1 MGFEHVRLRQAEWR
15 APGHNGIAGGG
26 RQVMAGIFRFRTITA
41 KLLALYLPLVSL
53 SVLVIF
59 AVIDVRYYFN
69 QRDELV
75 HGLKNLMAV
84 QSSAFAAAVWE
95 FDDVQI
101 AALLHDL
108 EKLPHVRG
116 AVVSDVS
123 GNQLGSVGDIDS
135 PPESPEFRTARKIIH
150 TTGTTAETVGILVV
164 TVHGEEIRRGLVDR
178 LIADLLILVV
188 LAATLVTVT
197 TISARRIIGRP
208 INRLRASIERMKSE
222 NVREAV
228 DWDGND
234 ELGQVVHAYNE
245 MQEKQATTEDELKTH
260 QNHLEDLVDSR
271 TSELVSAKE
280 AAEEANKE
288 LAERLV
294 DLANA
299 RRASMN
305 MTAEA
310 EESRKRAEE
319 MREEAEAAT
328 RAKSLFLAAM
338 SHEIR
343 TPMNGVVGMIDLLRE
358 TELDT
363 DQRQMMKTVRES
375 AFSLLQIINDI
386 LDFSK
391 IEAGKLEL
399 EVIPVSIL
407 DTIEGVVDTL
417 APNAGKKDLT
427 LLSFVDPAIPD
438 RVLTDQV
445 RLRQIL
451 FNLGGNAIKFT
462 ETTPEKAGLVVVR
475 ADRLDEGDDETVT
488 VRYSVVDNGIGISK
502 EAQETLFE
510 AFTQAETSTTRRYG
524 GTGLGLSICVRL
536 VDLMGGRI
544 EVESE
549 LGAGSAFS
557 AAVTHGTVETDA
569 PTEGDDTDLADLRI
583 ILASGLAERGEFLSR
598 YLRHWKAEVDFFDDL
613 ETIHDMA
620 RSAVSD
626 GRPVDVIV
634 IDYEYSDDRRTAVRD
649 AIQGDDLLGDVKF
662 LFLDRWRQRGP
673 RIESSATIQVDANPI
688 RRSTFLTAI
697 AVAVGR
703 ASPEI
708 RNDKEVRLSTESHK
722 APTVEEAERLG
733 ELILVAEDN
742 LTNQDVILRQLNLLG
757 YAAEIFDD
765 GQQAINAW
773 RDKKYA
779 MLLTD
784 CHMPNMDGYQL
795 TAGIRDA
802 EDEIDARFPIV
813 AITANALQGEAEKC
827 IAAGMDDYLSKPLEM
842 DKLKQVLRK
851 WMPARAEADYSAPPT
866 VDIRPPDDHIT
877 EVDMAEVADVVE
889 AAPDS
894 QGGNGGAGEV
904 IDPSALKGIFGDDDD
919 TFREILQEFVDPA
932 AANIKEIT
940 DAYDARSAMEIGAAA
955 HKLKSS
961 SRAIGA
967 NALADLCHAL
977 ETAGKTED
985 WAEIEA
991 SAPRLGDIF
1000 RAVTDYI
1007 ATV

>member
-1 MGFEHVRLRQAEWR
+1 
-15 APGHNGIAGGG
+15 
-26 RQVMAGIFRFRTITA
+26 MAGISGFRTVTT

-59 AVIDVRYYFN
+59 AVIEARYYVN
-69 QRDELV
+69 KRDELV
-75 HGLKNLMAV
+75 RSLENLVAV
-84 QSSAFAAAVWE
+84 QSSAFASAVWE

-101 AALLHDL
+101 AALLSDL
-108 EKLPHVRG
+108 EKLPDVRG
-116 AVVSDVS
+116 AVVRDLS
-123 GNQLGSVGDIDS
+123 GNQLGSVGDNDS
-135 PPESPEFRTARKIIH
+135 PPETPEFRTERKIVH
-150 TTGTTAETVGILVV
+150 MTGTTAETVGNLVV
-164 TVHGEEIRRGLVDR
+164 TVHGEEIRRGLIDR
-178 LIADLLILVV
+178 VAADLLILAV
-188 LAATLVTVT
+188 LAITLVTVT

-208 INRLRASIERMKSE
+208 LDRLRASIERMKSE

-245 MQEKQATTEDELKTH
+245 MQEKQATTEDELKTY
-260 QNHLEDLVDSR
+260 QNHLQDLVDSR
-271 TSELVSAKE
+271 TSELVAAKDG
-280 AAEEANKE
+280 AEKATEE
-288 LAERLV
+288 LAERLT

-305 MTAEA
+305 MMADA

-363 DQRQMMKTVRES
+363 DQRQMMRTVRES

-399 EVIPVSIL
+399 EVIPVSII
-407 DTIEGVVDTL
+407 DVIEGVVDTL

-427 LLSFVDPAIPD
+427 LLSFIDPAIPD
-438 RVLTDQV
+438 RILTDQV
-445 RLRQIL
+445 RLRQVL

-462 ETTPEKAGLVVVR
+462 ETTPEKTGLVIVR

-488 VRYSVVDNGIGISK
+488 VRYSIVDNGIGISK

-536 VDLMGGRI
+536 VDLMGGRV
-544 EVESE
+544 EVNSE

-557 AAVTHGTVETDA
+557 AVVAHRTVEADTPTDDNDA
-569 PTEGDDTDLADLRI
+569 DLAGLRI
-583 ILASGLAERGEFLSR
+583 LLASDLAERGEFLSH
-598 YLRHWKAEVDFFDDL
+598 YLRHWKAEVDFTKDL
-613 ETIHDMA
+613 DAISEMT
-620 RSAVSD
+620 RSAVSE

-634 IDYEYSDDRRTAVRD
+634 IGYEFSDDRRTALRD
-649 AIQGDDLLGDVKF
+649 AILVDDELGDVNF
-662 LFLDRWRQRGP
+662 VFLDQWRRRGP
-673 RIESSATIQVDANPI
+673 RIESSATVHVDANPI

-708 RNDKEVRLSTESHK
+708 RNDEELRPTEEGRK

-765 GQQAINAW
+765 GQLAIAAW

-784 CHMPNMDGYQL
+784 CHMPNMDGFQL
-795 TAGIRDA
+795 TSGIRDA

-851 WMPARAEADYSAPPT
+851 WMPARAEADFSPPPAI
-866 VDIRPPDDHIT
+866 DIRPPEDHIPKVGLS
-877 EVDMAEVADVVE
+877 EVDMSEVDMPEVGEVVE

-894 QGGNGGAGEV
+894 KGGNGEAV
-904 IDPSALKGIFGDDDD
+904 DPSALKGIFGDDDN
-919 TFREILQEFVDPA
+919 TFREILNEFVDPA
-932 AANIKEIT
+932 TANIKEIIE
-940 DAYDARSAMEIGAAA
+940 AYDARSATEIGAAA

-977 ETAGKTED
+977 ETAGKAED
-985 WAEIEA
+985 WAEIDA
-991 SAPRLGDIF
+991 SAPRLDDVF

-1007 ATV
+1007 AAV